1 MPVSVSTINF
11 VPSGTFL
18 TISLTSLDTLARVRG
33 GKFSIDIVLLDPDDD
48 DDHIAGSRIMMIDGC
63 IGIGDDSDC
72 YRIIMYNKTVLS
84 NLHCDCAQ

>member
-1 MPVSVSTINF
+1 
-11 VPSGTFL
+11 
-18 TISLTSLDTLARVRG
+18 
-33 GKFSIDIVLLDPDDD
+33 VLLDPDDD